1 LERAEAVP
9 RMAVAA
15 EAREAQEVSEVSV
28 YSTTVGVVLH
38 YYWVVLLCLSVQV
51 AVGVL
56 LFSSSCCSV
65 KLSWR
70 LAVAGYLTEEAVVG
84 LDSTTVAVVARVV
97 VGLVGLE
104 HWTVDWVDLAV
115 GLEH

>member
-1 LERAEAVP
+1 
-9 RMAVAA
+9 M
-15 EAREAQEVSEVSV
+15 
-28 YSTTVGVVLH
+28 
-38 YYWVVLLCLSVQV
+38 
-51 AVGVL
+51 GVL

-70 LAVAGYLTEEAVVG
+70 LAVAGYLLTEEAVVG

-104 HWTVDWVDLAV
+104 HWTVDWMDLAV

>member
-38 YYWVVLLCLSVQV
+38 
-51 AVGVL
+51 
-56 LFSSSCCSV
+56 
-65 KLSWR
+65 
-70 LAVAGYLTEEAVVG
+70 
-84 LDSTTVAVVARVV
+84 
-97 VGLVGLE
+97 
-104 HWTVDWVDLAV
+104 
-115 GLEH
+115 

>member
-1 LERAEAVP
+1 
-9 RMAVAA
+9 MAVAA

-70 LAVAGYLTEEAVVG
+70 LAVAGYLTEEAVVMLRRLVEG
-84 LDSTTVAVVARVV
+84 EVLLQLPRVEEGVQLMMKAVVVPNSMLLLAD
-97 VGLVGLE
+97 LV
-104 HWTVDWVDLAV
+104 
-115 GLEH
+115 